1 MAPHDSTAMVSDAED
16 TADTVEHAGHR
27 LGIKRIAQGD
37 GMALAQVDRTYGFET
52 YPALG
57 SIPFRNWHM
66 QRMRAGCRGNRA
78 DNGQTGKDV
87 VEKAN

>member
-1 MAPHDSTAMVSDAED
+1 MAPHDITAMVSDAED

-57 SIPFRNWHM
+57 SIPFT
-66 QRMRAGCRGNRA
+66 ACSITLSGFFASFSLRG
-78 DNGQTGKDV
+78 TCFSPPM
-87 VEKAN
+87 